1 MSWRVEYTARA
12 LKQLKKMDRFDARL
26 ITSWIGK
33 NLDGCEDPRVH
44 GKGLTANRSGEWR
57 YRVGDYRVLCMLEDD
72 VLVVE
77 VFSIG
82 HRSEV
87 YRRLDRIRVIL
98 PGCFAAHLGIVPCK
112 PGVKVGRPG
121 CRIHRQ

>member
-1 MSWRVEYTARA
+1 MSYRVEYSKTALR
-12 LKQLKKMDRFDARL
+12 QLKKMDRFDARL

-33 NLDGCEDPRVH
+33 NLEGCEDPRAR

-57 YRVGDYRVLCMLEDD
+57 YRVGNYRILCVIEDD
-72 VLVVE
+72 VLIIE

-87 YRRLDRIRVIL
+87 YKR
-98 PGCFAAHLGIVPCK
+98 
-112 PGVKVGRPG
+112 
-121 CRIHRQ
+121 